1 MARPPLEVADIIRAL
16 GDSLSGFAGL
26 VISVAQKRVMHAL
39 VACRTARLGGHVEH
53 CDHCEHERI
62 AYNSCRNRHCPK
74 CQAARRARWF
84 EDRRRDLLPAE
95 YFHVVFTV
103 PAEVAAIALPNKRV
117 VYGILFRAA
126 SETLLEIAAD
136 PRHLGARIGFV
147 AVLHTWSQTLLH
159 HPHVHCIVPGGG
171 LSPGRER
178 WISSRPGFF
187 LPVKVLG
194 SLYRGKFL
202 AHLAEAHRSGELHL
216 TGTLEKLL
224 DPGQFAAL
232 LMELRRKPWV
242 VYAKPPAAGPECV
255 LAYLARYTH
264 RVAIANSRLVSFED
278 GVVRFRYKDYA
289 AGAKS
294 RVMQL
299 DAVEF
304 VRRFL
309 LHVLPRSFVRI
320 RHYGLLANAVRREN
334 VALCR
339 SLMPAEAAAQQPDIP
354 TDRETADATA
364 SNESCP
370 KCNVGTMVRTQTFR
384 PGALLARNVPEPVDS
399 S

>member
-16 GDSLSGFAGL
+16 GDSVSDVAGL
-26 VISVAQKRVMHAL
+26 AISAAQRRVLQAL
-39 VACRTARLGGHVEH
+39 TACRTARLGGHVEH
-53 CDHCEHERI
+53 CDRCEHERI

-74 CQAARRARWF
+74 CQATRRAQWF
-84 EDRRRDLLPAE
+84 EARRRDLLPAE

-103 PAEVAAIALPNKRV
+103 PAEVGAIALQNKRTL
-117 VYGILFRAA
+117 YGILFRAA

-136 PRHLGARIGFV
+136 PRHLGASIGLV

-171 LSPGRER
+171 LSPGRDC

-202 AHLAEAHRSGELHL
+202 AYLAEAYRSGDLHL
-216 TGTLEKLL
+216 TETLEHLL

-232 LMELRRKPWV
+232 LGELRRKPWV
-242 VYAKPPAAGPECV
+242 VYAKPPAAGPESV
-255 LAYLARYTH
+255 LGYLARYTH
-264 RVAIANSRLVSFED
+264 RVAIANSRLVSLEHH
-278 GVVRFRYKDYA
+278 VVRFRYKDHAA
-289 AGAKS
+289 AGGP
-294 RVMQL
+294 RIMQL
-299 DAVEF
+299 DAAEF

-309 LHVLPRSFVRI
+309 LHVLPRGFVRI
-320 RHYGLLANAVRREN
+320 RHYGLLANVARRDN
-334 VALCR
+334 VELCR
-339 SLMPAEAAAQQPDIP
+339 SLMP
-354 TDRETADATA
+354 TADAEQSRIPSDCQTA
-364 SNESCP
+364 SAAACNESCP
-370 KCNVGTMVRTQTFR
+370 KCGVGRMLRTQTFR
-384 PGALLARNVPEPVDS
+384 PGSPPTAIAPEPADS